1 MVELGKK
8 IDLLIPNLLFHG
20 NSFTRKRSDHS
31 RSMDFQAEC
40 VLKVLDSL
48 KVDK

>member
-8 IDLLIPNLLFHG
+8 IDLLMPNLLFHG
-20 NSFTRKRSDHS
+20 NSFTRRSSDQS

-40 VLKVLDSL
+40 VLKVLDKL
-48 KVDK
+48 MVEK